1 MKRRRYRVRIT
12 PSGYVFIV
20 LTIILSVGA
29 VNTGNNLLYML
40 SSLLLGLMILSGLA
54 SLGNLL
60 FLDTAL
66 VPAPEVFAGLP
77 ARFLLQIRRKRGRS
91 FFLTGTTRYGS
102 VRMPAVNGPLVAPL
116 WLSFPERGKADVDAV
131 VLHSGFPL
139 GFFRRFKTCSIG
151 LEILVYPRPLPP
163 SLPISRTGS
172 DGHQKPHAREGE
184 KGDEIRELRGYRPS
198 DPMRWVDWKATAR
211 RGEMVVK
218 EFYFLQGDSLV
229 LDLSKKAGNWE
240 ARLSAVCHLVLEGT
254 RKDLLITLVLP
265 DRVLGPGRG
274 VEHRRLLLEALALA

>member
-20 LTIILSVGA
+20 ITIILSVGA
-29 VNTGNNLLYML
+29 VNTGNNLLYLL

-54 SLGNLL
+54 SLANLL
-60 FLDTAL
+60 FLDTDL

-91 FFLTGTTRYGS
+91 FFLTGTTPYGE
-102 VRMPAVNGPLVAPL
+102 VRVPAVSGPLTVPL
-116 WLSFPERGKADVDAV
+116 WLTFPERGKAEVEAM

-139 GFFRRFKTCSIG
+139 GFFRRFKTCPMP
-151 LEILVYPRPLPP
+151 LDVVVYPRPLPP
-163 SLPISRTGS
+163 GRHSSRAGS
-172 DGHQKPHAREGE
+172 DGHRKAHDREGE

-198 DPMRWVDWKATAR
+198 DPLRWVDWKATAR
-211 RGEMVVK
+211 KGEVVVK

-229 LDLSKKAGNWE
+229 LDVSRKALDWE
-240 ARLSAVCHLVLEGT
+240 RRLCAVCQLILEGT

-265 DRVLGPGRG
+265 DRVLGPVRG
-274 VEHRRLLLEALALA
+274 MAHRRELLEALALA